1 MFYQR
6 WEPVQSNNFLFV
18 YRKHLKLGRC
28 KLHELQKIFTGVR
41 LKPLKMLLTVIA
53 DISYKCKIL
62 LRDIFFPRH
71 TPVRLV
77 LLNVSISCQKLLE
90 VE

>member
-6 WEPVQSNNFLFV
+6 WEPVQANNLCV

-41 LKPLKMLLTVIA
+41 LKPLKMLLTMIS
-53 DISYKCKIL
+53 DIS
-62 LRDIFFPRH
+62 
-71 TPVRLV
+71 
-77 LLNVSISCQKLLE
+77 
-90 VE
+90 

>member
-6 WEPVQSNNFLFV
+6 WEPVQANIFLCV

-41 LKPLKMLLTVIA
+41 VTPL
-53 DISYKCKIL
+53 KIL
-62 LRDIFFPRH
+62 LAVISDI
-71 TPVRLV
+71 
-77 LLNVSISCQKLLE
+77 S
-90 VE
+90 

>member
-6 WEPVQSNNFLFV
+6 WEPVQAIFLCV

-41 LKPLKMLLTVIA
+41 VKPLKILLAVIS
-53 DISYKCKIL
+53 DIS
-62 LRDIFFPRH
+62 
-71 TPVRLV
+71 
-77 LLNVSISCQKLLE
+77 
-90 VE
+90 